1 MSASLR
7 GRLSRSVGSATLVLV
22 LVAAPAGGEQMG
34 QLPLQ
39 VAAREGTVLEFASAV
54 ARQLTP
60 VGVVLLER
68 DAQARPTSRTQA
80 DEQEFV
86 DASRDIDAASSVLE
100 ARHPAYRV
108 ERTDRGAV
116 LIAPRTE
123 GWCTSFIRRER
134 RSLTATGAA
143 FEVLNRVYLAW
154 SSESESGLP
163 PGLVGSGRADPS
175 RYQAPVAIQL
185 VNATLEEALSAI
197 VEQVPGLGWIV
208 RETRVQ
214 VPTSDG
220 RKVPRLACN
229 LAQFDGATSSV
240 TTRTLVVPED

>member
-1 MSASLR
+1 MSASLH
-7 GRLSRSVGSATLVLV
+7 SRFSSAVTSAILVLV
-22 LVAAPAGGEQMG
+22 LTAAPAAGEQMR
-34 QLPLQ
+34 QLSLQ

-68 DAQARPTSRTQA
+68 DAQARPMSRTQA
-80 DEQEFV
+80 DEQEAGRANQDV
-86 DASRDIDAASSVLE
+86 EAAAAIFE

-108 ERTDRGAV
+108 DRTDRGAV
-116 LIAPRTE
+116 LIAPRTQ
-123 GWCTSFIRRER
+123 GWCTSALRSER
-134 RSLTATGAA
+134 RTITTTGTA
-143 FEVLNRVYLAW
+143 FEALFRVYRAW
-154 SSESESGLP
+154 SGDTSHGDR

-185 VNATLEEALSAI
+185 VDATLEETLNAI

-214 VPTSDG
+214 VPTQNG
-220 RKVPRLACN
+220 RTVSRLACN
-229 LAQFDGATSSV
+229 LAQFDGSSSGV
-240 TTRTLVVPED
+240 TTWTLVLPEQ